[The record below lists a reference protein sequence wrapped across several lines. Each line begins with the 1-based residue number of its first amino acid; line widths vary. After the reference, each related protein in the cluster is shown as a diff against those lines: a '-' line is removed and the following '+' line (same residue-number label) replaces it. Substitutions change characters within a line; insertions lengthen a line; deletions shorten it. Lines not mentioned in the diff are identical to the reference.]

1 MFWVCL
7 TSLVFVRIVGLHQ
20 QPPILQNQITPA
32 TLPSWS
38 VPNRNEFR
46 PQWPVMQSAIPQPA
60 PGPVTMQSW
69 ISPQRL
75 NKTNKYSGIENN
87 CTVINDCLHTKKPW
101 WQGAD
106 TLGNVC
112 VEGSRTEFSR
122 FYHKNT
128 TLFNIAIALNT
139 TIKGVTEFYSATAN
153 DANAVYLCGVT
164 DLNATTCVAPLDT
177 ILEEMVLCCF
187 RTEKCPALTS

>member
-69 ISPQRL
+69 VSPQHL
-75 NKTNKYSGIENN
+75 QTITDCSA
-87 CTVINDCLHTKKPW
+87 INTCLQGTKKPW
-101 WQGAD
+101 WQTGQ
-106 TLGNVC
+106 TLEDVCRSGNH
-112 VEGSRTEFSR
+112 TETVSI
-122 FYHKNT
+122 YHDL
-128 TLFNIAIALNT
+128 TLFNIVVVFRTIADT
-139 TIKGVTEFYSATAN
+139 TTFISTGVYDKDATFN
-153 DANAVYLCGVT
+153 CGVS
-164 DLNATTCVAPLDT
+164 DLDASRCVWPIDA
-177 ILEEMVLCCF
+177 ILEENVLVCF
-187 RTEKCPALTS
+187 KKP